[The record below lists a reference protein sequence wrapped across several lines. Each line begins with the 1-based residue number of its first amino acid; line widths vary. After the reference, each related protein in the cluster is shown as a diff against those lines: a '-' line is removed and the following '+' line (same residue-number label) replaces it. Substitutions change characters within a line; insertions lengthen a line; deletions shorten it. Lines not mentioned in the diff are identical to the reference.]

1 MAYEDD
7 LIAIT
12 ARLTAH
18 EFILEVFTANMTA
31 DWPDDN
37 VAEFWD
43 KMTSRP
49 PYLSK
54 GPVDVE
60 AMDAQN
66 AQYQL
71 IIENF
76 AQKSSKRRD
85 EVIQG
90 RARQR

>member
-18 EFILEVFTANMTA
+18 EFILEVFAANITA

-37 VAEFWD
+37 VAQFWEH
-43 KMTSRP
+43 MTTRP
-49 PYLSK
+49 PYLAR

-60 AMDAQN
+60 AMEAQN

-76 AQKSSKRRD
+76 AQKAKNRRD

-90 RARQR
+90 RNAQR